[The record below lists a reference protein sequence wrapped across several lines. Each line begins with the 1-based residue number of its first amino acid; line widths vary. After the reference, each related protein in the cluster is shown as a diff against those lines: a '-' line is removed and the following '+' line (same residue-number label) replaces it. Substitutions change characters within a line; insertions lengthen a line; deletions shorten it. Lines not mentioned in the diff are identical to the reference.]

1 MTLMIFDDTGTF
13 DTFKVA
19 GVEKSA
25 LWLRHQGTGVSKIYA
40 QGSSIVQVVTP
51 SYWLK
56 TDTLTETYQL
66 MRYDGWETDV
76 PVADHV
82 VGLHFEYFGEG
93 QAARLRPRESPPTT
107 YGPRPPRLGE
117 PNPPWPDGENCAFV
131 ISGGQQVPRMET
143 LGPANGP
150 LITIDEAQLTDGP
163 WCPSY
168 TASNRWDVDLLRIR
182 RIRVTL
188 RVQVA
193 TTGLRGAAGTLFTHA
208 GTSPGAERFIPDQE
222 IRFDVTPRNMN
233 LGR

>member
-1 MTLMIFDDTGTF
+1 
-13 DTFKVA
+13 
-19 GVEKSA
+19 
-25 LWLRHQGTGVSKIYA
+25 
-40 QGSSIVQVVTP
+40 
-51 SYWLK
+51 
-56 TDTLTETYQL
+56 
-66 MRYDGWETDV
+66 
-76 PVADHV
+76 
-82 VGLHFEYFGEG
+82 
-93 QAARLRPRESPPTT
+93 
-107 YGPRPPRLGE
+107 
-117 PNPPWPDGENCAFV
+117 
-131 ISGGQQVPRMET
+131 MET